1 MAKKAR
7 TPPPPRV
14 NAPRRRED
22 QRVTGLTLDRRILA
36 AAAAGIVILVAVILL
51 VTLTGGSKSGDTTAK
66 SVPFSQLSGLHKGP
80 PPWDN
85 GSGALPDNLAA
96 IGLNQLTNEGQVL
109 HIHQH
114 LDVWVNGKKVTV
126 PALIGI
132 YANQFITEVH
142 THDTRGV
149 IHVESPA
156 KLDFTLGQLFGEW
169 GVKLSSDCVGSEC
182 GGVQWWVNGKKQTG
196 NPAELVL
203 KAHQEI
209 AIVRGKAPAKIPT
222 SFKFAAGE

>member
-14 NAPRRRED
+14 NAPKRRDD
-22 QRVTGLTLDRRILA
+22 QRVTGLTLDRRVLY
-36 AAAAGIVILVAVILL
+36 AAGAGIAILVAVILL
-51 VTLTGGSKSGDTTAK
+51 VTLTGGSKNSGKTSKTVAFA
-66 SVPFSQLSGLHKGP
+66 SLSGLHQGA

-96 IGLNQLTNEGQVL
+96 LDLNQLTNEGQVL
-109 HIHQH
+109 HIHEH
-114 LDVWVNGKKVTV
+114 LDTWVNGKKVTL

-132 YANQFITEVH
+132 YANQFITEIH

-149 IHVESPA
+149 VHVESPS
-156 KLDFTLGQLFGEW
+156 KRDFTLGQLFGEW
-169 GVKLSSDCVGSEC
+169 GVKLSADCVGTEC
-182 GGVQWWVNGKKQTG
+182 GGVDWWVNGKQQTG
-196 NPAELVL
+196 NPAALVL

-209 AIVRGKAPAKIPT
+209 AIVRGKAPAKIPKT
-222 SFKFAAGE
+222 YRFGAGE

>member
-22 QRVTGLTLDRRILA
+22 QRVTGLTLDRRILYA
-36 AAAAGIVILVAVILL
+36 AATGVALLVAVILL
-51 VTLTGGSKSGDTTAK
+51 LVLRGGSNSEAKAGDT
-66 SVPFSQLSGLHKGP
+66 VDFSQLTGLQQGP
-80 PPWDN
+80 PPWNN
-85 GSGALPDNLAA
+85 GSGALPDNLATL
-96 IGLNQLTNEGQVL
+96 GLNQLGSEGQVL
-109 HIHQH
+109 HIHEH
-114 LDVWVNGKKVTV
+114 LDVWVNGKKAAL

-149 IHVESPA
+149 IHVESPT
-156 KLDFTLGQLFGEW
+156 KGDFTLGQLFGEW
-169 GVKLSSDCVGSEC
+169 GVKLTSDCVGSFC
-182 GGVQWWVNGKKQTG
+182 GDVHWWVNGKKQTG
-196 NPAELVL
+196 DAAGLVL

-209 AIVRGKAPAKIPT
+209 LVVRGKAPAKIPQKY
-222 SFKFAAGE
+222 KFAAGE